1 MLTNIRRVACVIGT
15 LAAGASI
22 LALPALAQEAR
33 PAMMKRL
40 WPALAILVFLAAESR
55 AEKEGGDLQCPR
67 RVYVAAGASFR
78 CRQHS
83 VLLDGTQQRTLPMLI
98 FTRPP
103 D

>member
-40 WPALAILVFLAAESR
+40 WPALAILVFLAAEFR
-55 AEKEGGDLQCPR
+55 AEKKA
-67 RVYVAAGASFR
+67 VSFNPLTGLR
-78 CRQHS
+78 CGRS
-83 VLLDGTQQRTLPMLI
+83 FFSLPPT
-98 FTRPP
+98 FRPT
-103 D
+103 